1 MFKKMIKEDQMT
13 SITSSKFNK
22 FKQTMNELDS
32 KITELEREVFIDDST
47 QKKQE
52 LLTLKAKYK
61 ELSLLKAEDGLII
74 IIRCLL

>member
-13 SITSSKFNK
+13 IITSSKFNK

-32 KITELEREVFIDDST
+32 KITELEREVFIGDST